1 MPRMCAIVNQ
11 PRPDIAWQIQVLA
24 ESAKKLAERGEKGE
38 AEKIYLQ
45 ILEVAPYHVRAL
57 NFLAVQSMLRGE
69 IDASER
75 YLEQALRAAPER
87 PILHK
92 HMALVHQ
99 ARGEFAMALQ
109 GLDRALELRPEL
121 SVCHLHRGDVLEAMG
136 RHDEAVTSYWQA
148 WRGFPDAETLV
159 EEELVP
165 PKLRGLLH
173 RAALSLREA
182 QAQLVQESL
191 APVRERHG
199 VQALARIEEAVDVYL
214 GVKKRRYPHALQRPA
229 FLHLPGLTS
238 RSFFDRT
245 QFPWTAALEAAMPQI
260 RQELDAVLASDEG
273 LLPYVKV
280 DAGIDPQQWR
290 ALDRSRAWSALHL
303 IKAGV
308 RDETNS
314 ARCPRTM
321 HALESLP
328 LPHIPGHAPEVF
340 FSILEPGTH
349 IPAHFGLANYKLAT
363 HLPLHVPSDC
373 AIRVGNETRSW
384 TEGECLIFDDSFQH
398 EAWNR
403 SQERRAVLIF
413 DIWHPEV
420 TIAEREGIVSLVNA
434 IEDFS
439 RKYRPA
445 AA

>member
-1 MPRMCAIVNQ
+1 MNQ
-11 PRPDIAWQIQVLA
+11 PRPDVAWQIQVLA
-24 ESAKKLAERGEKGE
+24 DSAKQLAERGEKGE
-38 AEKIYLQ
+38 AEKIYRQ
-45 ILEVAPYHVRAL
+45 ILEVAPYHIRAL

-99 ARGEFAMALQ
+99 ARGEYEQALA

-121 SVCHLHRGDVLEAMG
+121 SVCHLHRGDVLEVMG
-136 RHDEAVTSYWQA
+136 RHEEAVTSYWQA
-148 WRGFPDAETLV
+148 WRGFPNPETPA

-165 PKLRGLLH
+165 PTLRGLLH
-173 RAALSLREA
+173 RAAKSLR
-182 QAQLVQESL
+182 QAQIQLMQEGL

-199 VQALARIEEAVDVYL
+199 TEALARIDEAVDIYL
-214 GVKKRRYPHALQRPA
+214 GLKRNPQTHALQRPA
-229 FLHLPGLTS
+229 FLHLPGLKPRAFFE
-238 RSFFDRT
+238 RSE
-245 QFPWTAALEAAMPQI
+245 FPWTAALEAALPKI
-260 RQELDAVLASDEG
+260 REELDAVLASDEG

-290 ALDRSRAWSALHL
+290 TLDRSRAWSALHL
-303 IKAGV
+303 VKAGT

-314 ARCPRTM
+314 ARCPQTVR
-321 HALESLP
+321 ALEGVP
-328 LPHIPGHAPEVF
+328 LTQIPGHAPEVF

-363 HLPLHVPSDC
+363 HLPLRVPADC
-373 AIRVGNETRSW
+373 AIRVGNETRGW

-403 SQERRAVLIF
+403 SRERRAVLIF
-413 DIWHPEV
+413 DVWHPEV
-420 TIAEREGIVSLVNA
+420 TLAEREGIVALVDA
-434 IEDFS
+434 IEGFT